1 MTRRRNRTL
10 TLLAS
15 LLLVLAGASLP
26 GTAAAEGAYVVY
38 FPWVSNN
45 ETVGGQGP
53 WAAAL
58 AFHNLS
64 DTPCALSVYVVH
76 DGGWARTAQLSLN
89 AASTRSVAAA
99 SLGVPKP
106 GSPVRFEAA
115 CPISAALKAFTPAT
129 NAAPWSDGSAIVTG
143 YTALSSQDIA
153 AARSGP
159 DAGWVLPIVQ
169 TNTDWNTLITIANLG
184 AASTDVTL
192 KLYAAGNQN
201 GVDGAEMTFAQ
212 RITPGNVW
220 TMDALE
226 ALGQTGW
233 VGFARITANGDVGV
247 IARRVKPTAEMAM
260 TNVGIATSN
269 LAAGAYRSAAPLL
282 FNAYN
287 GWNTGITLANPAAI
301 PATVT
306 VEYYE
311 AGGGYVSDTQIVVPP
326 SSMQFIYTPSTVGQE
341 GFVGG
346 ANILS
351 NVPVISSVDE
361 VKYETIEGLSYM
373 ASSVG
378 QHEAA
383 IPLVFREN
391 PTKPQH
397 DNSGISIVN
406 LDPEASAAVD
416 VELLS
421 LYGIDLLPAPIEV
434 IIPAGGVGI
443 VYLPSVEGIPPGMV
457 GTARLTTTSQA
468 GVVAISNDI
477 NYAVA
482 GDGSV
487 VFNARGANGAFIAGK
502 SGE

>member
-1 MTRRRNRTL
+1 MTRGRTRTL

-26 GTAAAEGAYVVY
+26 GTARAQDVYVVY

-45 ETVGGQGP
+45 ETIGGQGP

-64 DTPCALSVYVVH
+64 DNPCAMSVYVVH
-76 DGGWARTAQLSLN
+76 DGAWAKTAQLSLN

-99 SLGVPKP
+99 ALGVPKP

-115 CPISAALKAFTPAT
+115 CPISASVKAFAPAT
-129 NAAPWSDGSAIVTG
+129 NAAPWSDGAGIVTG
-143 YTALSSQDIA
+143 YTALSDHDVA

-159 DAGWVLPIVQ
+159 DAGWVLPLVQ
-169 TNTDWNTLITIANLG
+169 TNTGWNTLVTVANLG
-184 AASTDVTL
+184 TAAADVTL
-192 KLYAAGNQN
+192 KLYATDNTD
-201 GVDGAEMTFAQ
+201 GVDGATLTLQQ
-212 RITPGNVW
+212 RVTQGSAW
-220 TMDALE
+220 TVDAE
-226 ALGQTGW
+226 ATLGQTGW

-247 IARRVKPTAEMAM
+247 IARRVKPSATMAM
-260 TNVGIATSN
+260 TNVGMATSD
-269 LAAGAYRSAAPLL
+269 LTAGSYRSAAPLL

-287 GWNTGITLANPAAI
+287 GWNTGITLANPSAI

-311 AGGGYVSDTQIVVPP
+311 AGGGYVSDTQVVVPA
-326 SSMQFIYTPSTVGQE
+326 SSMQYIYTPGSVAQE

-351 NVPVISSVDE
+351 NVPIISSVDE

-373 ASSVG
+373 ADGRG
-378 QHEAA
+378 QQEVT

-391 PTKPQH
+391 PAKAQH
-397 DNSGISIVN
+397 DNSGIAITN
-406 LDPEASAAVD
+406 LDPNATATVA

-421 LYGIDLLPAPIEV
+421 LYGVDLLPSPIQV
-434 IIPAGGVGI
+434 VIPAGGIGT
-443 VYLPSVEGIPPGMV
+443 VYLPFIDGLAPGTV
-457 GTARLTTTSQA
+457 ATARLTTASQA
-468 GVVAISNDI
+468 GIVAVSNDI
-477 NYAVA
+477 NYTVT

-487 VFNARGANGAFIAGK
+487 VFSAWGATGAGQ
-502 SGE
+502 